1 MLTLRL
7 EPVLYFNSLEFQT
20 QLYRLSPKKTSQ
32 CTGWCL
38 VKANKPVAFVDVTLL
53 QPRSRCASSPSLPP
67 DHQCPHTSCRP
78 LQQGLCQGCQVGL
91 QIAMYYNFLLLL
103 SPVRFGGEVRA
114 EMLKGVN
121 VLADAV
127 AVSFCVNISTRKD
140 LIKIPCSAGDHGP
153 QG

>member
-1 MLTLRL
+1 MKLLCCSLARVARL
-7 EPVLYFNSLEFQT
+7 PQAFRQT
-20 QLYRLSPKKTSQ
+20 INAPTHLAALSNRGFAKDVRL
-32 CTGWCL
+32 
-38 VKANKPVAFVDVTLL
+38 
-53 QPRSRCASSPSLPP
+53 
-67 DHQCPHTSCRP
+67 
-78 LQQGLCQGCQVGL
+78 VGM
-91 QIAMYYNFLLLL
+91 IAMYYNFLLLF

>member
-1 MLTLRL
+1 MTLLRL
-7 EPVLYFNSLEFQT
+7 EPVFNFNSLEFQT

-38 VKANKPVAFVDVTLL
+38 VKANKPVAFVEVALL
-53 QPRSRCASSPSLPP
+53 QPCSRCASSPSLPP

-78 LQQGLCQGCQVGL
+78 LQQGLCQGCQVGWHDCHVL
-91 QIAMYYNFLLLL
+91 QFSISILT
-103 SPVRFGGEVRA
+103 RFGGEVRA

-140 LIKIPCSAGDHGP
+140 LIKTPCSAGDHGP